1 MSPRRRDRPIRFR
14 LIGLLL
20 VPLFSLVALW
30 VVTAGVTIGESLSLR
45 TYNTLWSTLRRPADS
60 LIVELQAER
69 LDTARYLGSHRPN
82 DRTAMTLQR
91 RRTNAA
97 RDKVRTLALSDA
109 SRSAT
114 TPAMRAQVDEML
126 DGLAR
131 VDEIRAEIDEGLS
144 ERLRAIETYNLVSDA
159 IYRMHYSL
167 ALIDDIPIYQQSR
180 VVISLGYAKELLTR
194 EQALEAAAAAS
205 GGLTD
210 EERKLFTQLVG
221 NRRFLIDQALPEL
234 DAGLRQLHVNLITTP
249 LYQRLRLQEEQIIAA
264 PRISARTQRVWQS
277 TSDDLAESFQKAQ
290 TQAAALLAER
300 AAPIADSILRRAV
313 LAGGFGLLAV
323 IASILISLR
332 VGGRLARELAGLRQA
347 ALDLAN
353 ERLPRVLAKL
363 KRGDE
368 VDVAVEAP
376 PIQTSGG
383 TAEIQDVGRAFS
395 TVQETAVEAAIG
407 QARLQRGV
415 SQVFLNLARRSQTLL
430 HRQRTQLHGMQRHIT
445 DPDMLEELFR
455 LDHLTTRM
463 RRHAEGLII
472 LSGSAPGRAW
482 RKPIPMYDVVR
493 GAAAEVEDYAR
504 VNVLPMEEQGL
515 DGTAVADVIHLIAE
529 LIENATI
536 FSPPH
541 TAVSVRGEL
550 VGTGFAVE
558 IEDRGLGMTKE
569 RLAEL
574 NERLANP
581 PEFDIADTDRMGL
594 FVVARLAA
602 RRDIRVT
609 LRPSPYGGTTAIV
622 LIPSALMVCP
632 KDPDLARLTAAEEE
646 VTPEDIILASLQ
658 RGAQDNEQP
667 GEEGRR

>member
-20 VPLFSLVALW
+20 IPLFSLIVLW
-30 VVTAGVTIGESLSLR
+30 VITAGVTIGDSLSLR

-60 LIVELQAER
+60 LIVDLQAER
-69 LDTARYLGSHRPN
+69 LATARYLGSR
-82 DRTAMTLQR
+82 RTADRDAMVVQR
-91 RRTNAA
+91 QRTDKT
-97 RDKVRTLALSDA
+97 REKVRKLALSNA

-114 TPAMRAQVDEML
+114 TPAMRTQVDEML
-126 DGLAR
+126 SGLSR
-131 VDEIRAEIDEGLS
+131 IDEIRAEIDEGLS
-144 ERLRAIETYNLVSDA
+144 PRLRAIETYNLVSDS
-159 IYRMHYSL
+159 IYQMHYSL

-194 EQALEAAAAAS
+194 EQALEAAAAS
-205 GGLTD
+205 SGLTD
-210 EERKLFTQLVG
+210 EERKLFIQLVG

-234 DAGLRQLHVNLITTP
+234 DTGLRQLHVNLITTP
-249 LYQRLRLQEEQIIAA
+249 LYQRLRLQEEQIIEA
-264 PRISARTQRVWQS
+264 PKLSPRAQRVWQS
-277 TSDDLAESFQKAQ
+277 TSDDLAEMFQKAQ
-290 TQAAALLAER
+290 TEAAALLAQR
-300 AAPIADSILRRAV
+300 AAPIADAILRRAV

-323 IASILISLR
+323 VASILISLR
-332 VGGRLARELAGLRQA
+332 VGGRLARELADLRQA

-353 ERLPRVLAKL
+353 KRLPEVLTKL
-363 KRGDE
+363 KRGED
-368 VDVAVEAP
+368 VDVATEAP
-376 PIQTSGG
+376 PLQTTGG

-430 HRQRTQLHGMQRHIT
+430 HRQRSQLHGMQRHTT

-472 LSGSAPGRAW
+472 LSGNAPGRAW

-504 VNVLPMEEQGL
+504 VNVLPMEDHGL
-515 DGTAVADVIHLIAE
+515 DGSAVADVIHLIAE

-541 TAVSVRGEL
+541 TTVSVRGEL
-550 VGTGFAVE
+550 VGMGFAVE
-558 IEDRGLGMTKE
+558 IEDRGLGMSKE

-574 NERLANP
+574 NERLAHP

-622 LIPSALMVCP
+622 LIPSALMVGP
-632 KDPDLARLTAAEEE
+632 KDPDLARLAAGE
-646 VTPEDIILASLQ
+646 VTPEDIIHASS
-658 RGAQDNEQP
+658 RAQEKENT
-667 GEEGRR
+667 GEEDRK

>member
-1 MSPRRRDRPIRFR
+1 MSPRRRDRPIRSR

-20 VPLFSLVALW
+20 VPLFSLIALW
-30 VVTAGVTIGESLSLR
+30 AVTAGVTIGESLSLR

-60 LIVELQAER
+60 LIVDLQAER
-69 LDTARYLGSHRPN
+69 LTTARYLGTRSTT
-82 DRTAMTLQR
+82 DRDAMVLQR
-91 RRTNAA
+91 QRT
-97 RDKVRTLALSDA
+97 DKTREQVRTLALSSS

-114 TPAMRAQVDEML
+114 TPAMRTQVDEML
-126 DGLAR
+126 AGLGR
-131 VDEIRAEIDEGLS
+131 IDEIRAEVDEGLS
-144 ERLRAIETYNLVSDA
+144 ERLRAIETYNLVSDS

-194 EQALEAAAAAS
+194 EQALEASVGAS
-205 GGLTD
+205 GGFTD

-234 DAGLRQLHVNLITTP
+234 DTGLRQLHVNLITTP

-264 PRISARTQRVWQS
+264 PRLSARTQRVWQS

-290 TQAAALLAER
+290 TEAAALLAER

-313 LAGGFGLLAV
+313 LVGGFGLLAV
-323 IASILISLR
+323 VASILISLR
-332 VGGRLARELAGLRQA
+332 VGGRLARELADLRQA

-353 ERLPRVLAKL
+353 KRLPGVLAKL
-363 KRGDE
+363 KQGDD
-368 VDVAVEAP
+368 VDVATEAP
-376 PIQTSGG
+376 PLQTAGG

-430 HRQRTQLHGMQRHIT
+430 HRQRTQLHGMQRHTT

-472 LSGSAPGRAW
+472 LSGNAPGRAW
-482 RKPIPMYDVVR
+482 RKPVPMYDVVR

-504 VNVLPMEEQGL
+504 VNVLPMEDHGL
-515 DGTAVADVIHLIAE
+515 DGAAVADVIHLIAE
-529 LIENATI
+529 LVENATI
-536 FSPPH
+536 FSPPQ
-541 TAVSVRGEL
+541 TTVAVRGEL
-550 VGTGFAVE
+550 VGTGFVVE

-602 RRDIRVT
+602 RRDVRVT

-622 LIPSALMVCP
+622 LIPSVLMVGP
-632 KDPDLARLTAAEEE
+632 KDPDLARLAAGE

-658 RGAQDNEQP
+658 RGPQENENT
-667 GEEGRR
+667 GEEDRK

>member
-1 MSPRRRDRPIRFR
+1 MSPRRRDRPIRSR

-20 VPLFSLVALW
+20 VPLFSLIALW
-30 VVTAGVTIGESLSLR
+30 AVTAGVAIGDSLSLR

-60 LIVELQAER
+60 LIVDMQAER
-69 LDTARYLGSHRPN
+69 LTTARYLASQRTDDRDIMVLQRQRT
-82 DRTAMTLQR
+82 DRT
-91 RRTNAA
+91 
-97 RDKVRTLALSDA
+97 RDKLRTLALSSD

-114 TPAMRAQVDEML
+114 TPAMRTQVDEML
-126 DGLAR
+126 AGLGR
-131 VDEIRAEIDEGLS
+131 IDEIRAEIDEGLS
-144 ERLRAIETYNLVSDA
+144 ERLRAIETYNLVSDS

-194 EQALEAAAAAS
+194 EQALEAAAGAS
-205 GGLTD
+205 GLTD

-249 LYQRLRLQEEQIIAA
+249 LYQRLRLQEEQIIEA
-264 PRISARTQRVWQS
+264 PRLSARTQRVWQS

-290 TQAAALLAER
+290 TEAAALLAER

-313 LAGGFGLLAV
+313 LVGGFGLLAV
-323 IASILISLR
+323 VASILISLR
-332 VGGRLARELAGLRQA
+332 VGGRLARELADLREA

-353 ERLPRVLAKL
+353 KRLPGVLVKL
-363 KRGDE
+363 KRGDD
-368 VDVAVEAP
+368 VDLATEAP
-376 PIQTSGG
+376 PLQTEGG

-430 HRQRTQLHGMQRHIT
+430 HRQRTQLHGMQRHAT

-472 LSGSAPGRAW
+472 LSGNAPGRAW
-482 RKPIPMYDVVR
+482 RKPVPMYDVVR

-504 VNVLPMEEQGL
+504 VNVLPMEDHGL
-515 DGTAVADVIHLIAE
+515 DGAAVADVIHLIAE
-529 LIENATI
+529 LIENATV

-541 TAVSVRGEL
+541 TTVSVRGEI
-550 VGTGFAVE
+550 VGMGFAVE
-558 IEDRGLGMTKE
+558 IEDRGLGMTNE

-581 PEFDIADTDRMGL
+581 PEFDLADTDRMGL
-594 FVVARLAA
+594 FVVARLAS

-622 LIPSALMVCP
+622 LIPSVLMVGP
-632 KDPDLARLTAAEEE
+632 KDPDLARLAAGE

-658 RGAQDNEQP
+658 RGPQENENT
-667 GEEGRR
+667 GEEDRK

>member
-1 MSPRRRDRPIRFR
+1 MSARGRDRPIRSR
-14 LIGLLL
+14 IIGLLL
-20 VPLFSLVALW
+20 VPLFSLVTLW
-30 VVTAGVTIGESLSLR
+30 AVTAGVTIEESLSLR
-45 TYNTLWSTLRRPADS
+45 TYNTLWSTLRQPADS

-69 LDTARYLGSHRPN
+69 MATARSLGSRSQS
-82 DRTAMTLQR
+82 DRTALGLQR
-91 RRTNAA
+91 QRTNAA
-97 RDKVRTLALSDA
+97 RERVRTLALSRE

-114 TPAMRAQVDEML
+114 TSAMRAQVDEML
-126 DGLAR
+126 QGLAR
-131 VDEIRAEIDEGLS
+131 VDEIRAEVDEGLS
-144 ERLRAIETYNLVSDA
+144 ERLHAIETYNLVSDA

-167 ALIDDIPIYQQSR
+167 ALINDIPIYQQSR

-194 EQALEAAAAAS
+194 EQALAASAS

-234 DAGLRQLHVNLITTP
+234 DTSLRQLHVNLITTP
-249 LYQRLRLQEEQIIAA
+249 LYQRLRLQEEQIIKA
-264 PRISARTQRVWQS
+264 PRISVRTQRVWQS
-277 TSDDLAESFQKAQ
+277 TSDDLADSFQKAQ
-290 TQAAALLAER
+290 TEAASMLARR

-323 IASILISLR
+323 VASILISMH

-353 ERLPRVLAKL
+353 QRLPRVLAKL
-363 KRGDE
+363 RSGDE
-368 VDVAVEAP
+368 VDLATEAP
-376 PIQTSGG
+376 PIRTLGG

-395 TVQETAVEAAIG
+395 TVQQAAVEAAIG

-430 HRQRTQLHGMQRHIT
+430 HRQRTQLHGMQRYAT
-445 DPDMLEELFR
+445 EPDMLEELFR

-472 LSGSAPGRAW
+472 LSGSVPGRAW
-482 RKPIPMYDVVR
+482 RKPVPMYDVVR

-504 VNVLPMEEQGL
+504 VNVLPMEEHGL
-515 DGTAVADVIHLIAE
+515 DGSAVADVIHLIAE
-529 LIENATI
+529 LIENATVY
-536 FSPPH
+536 SPPH
-541 TAVSVRGEL
+541 TPVAVRGEI

-558 IEDRGLGMTKE
+558 IEDRGLGLTKE

-574 NERLANP
+574 NERLANA

-602 RRDIRVT
+602 RRDVRVT

-632 KDPDLARLTAAEEE
+632 KDDDLTRLRTEE
-646 VTPEDIILASLQ
+646 VTPEDIILASFN
-658 RGAQDNEQP
+658 RGPKNDKNTGQEDP
-667 GEEGRR
+667 R

>member
-1 MSPRRRDRPIRFR
+1 MSPRRRDRPIRSR

-20 VPLFSLVALW
+20 VPLFSLIALW
-30 VVTAGVTIGESLSLR
+30 AVTAGVTIGESLSLR

-60 LIVELQAER
+60 LIVDLQAER
-69 LDTARYLGSHRPN
+69 LTTARYLGSHR
-82 DRTAMTLQR
+82 TAGRDAMVLQR
-91 RRTNAA
+91 QRTDRA
-97 RDKVRTLALSDA
+97 RDKLRTLALSDA

-114 TPAMRAQVDEML
+114 TPAMRTQVDEML
-126 DGLAR
+126 AGLSQ
-131 VDEIRAEIDEGLS
+131 VDEIRAEVDEGVS
-144 ERLRAIETYNLVSDA
+144 ERLRAIETYNLVSDS

-194 EQALEAAAAAS
+194 EQALEAAAGTS
-205 GGLTD
+205 GLTD

-249 LYQRLRLQEEQIIAA
+249 LYQRLRLQEEQIIEA
-264 PRISARTQRVWQS
+264 PRLSTRTQRVWQS
-277 TSDDLAESFQKAQ
+277 TSDDLADSFQKAQ
-290 TQAAALLAER
+290 TEAAALLAER

-332 VGGRLARELAGLRQA
+332 VGGRLARELADLRQA

-353 ERLPRVLAKL
+353 KRLPGVLVKL
-363 KRGDE
+363 KRGDD
-368 VDVAVEAP
+368 VDLAAEAP
-376 PIQTSGG
+376 PLQTAGG

-430 HRQRTQLHGMQRHIT
+430 HRQRTQLHGMQRHAT

-472 LSGSAPGRAW
+472 LSGNAPGRAW
-482 RKPIPMYDVVR
+482 RKPVPMYDVVR

-504 VNVLPMEEQGL
+504 VNVPPMEDHGL
-515 DGTAVADVIHLIAE
+515 DGAAVADVIHLIAE

-541 TAVSVRGEL
+541 TTVSVRGEL
-550 VGTGFAVE
+550 VGMGFAVE

-622 LIPSALMVCP
+622 LIPSVLMVGP
-632 KDPDLARLTAAEEE
+632 NDPDLARLAAGE
-646 VTPEDIILASLQ
+646 VTPEDIILTSLQ
-658 RGAQDNEQP
+658 RGPQENENT
-667 GEEGRR
+667 GEEDRK

>member
-1 MSPRRRDRPIRFR
+1 MSPRRRDRPIRSR

-20 VPLFSLVALW
+20 VPLFSLIALW
-30 VVTAGVTIGESLSLR
+30 AVTAGVTIGESLSLR

-60 LIVELQAER
+60 LIVDLQAER
-69 LDTARYLGSHRPN
+69 LTTARYLGTRSTTDRDAMVLQRQRT
-82 DRTAMTLQR
+82 DRTREQ
-91 RRTNAA
+91 
-97 RDKVRTLALSDA
+97 VRTLALSSS

-114 TPAMRAQVDEML
+114 TPAMRTQVDEML
-126 DGLAR
+126 AGLSR
-131 VDEIRAEIDEGLS
+131 IDEIRAEVDEGLS
-144 ERLRAIETYNLVSDA
+144 ERLRAIETYNLVSDS

-194 EQALEAAAAAS
+194 EQALEASVGAS
-205 GGLTD
+205 GGFTD

-234 DAGLRQLHVNLITTP
+234 DTGLRQLHVNLITTP

-264 PRISARTQRVWQS
+264 PRLSARTQRVWQS

-290 TQAAALLAER
+290 TEAAALLAER

-313 LAGGFGLLAV
+313 LVGGFGLLAV
-323 IASILISLR
+323 VASILISLR
-332 VGGRLARELAGLRQA
+332 VGGRLARELADLRQA

-353 ERLPRVLAKL
+353 KRLPGVLAKL
-363 KRGDE
+363 KQGDD
-368 VDVAVEAP
+368 VDVATEAP
-376 PIQTSGG
+376 PLQTAGG

-430 HRQRTQLHGMQRHIT
+430 HRQRTQLHGMQRHTT

-472 LSGSAPGRAW
+472 LSGNAPGRAW
-482 RKPIPMYDVVR
+482 RKPVPMYDVVR

-504 VNVLPMEEQGL
+504 VNVLPMEDHGL
-515 DGTAVADVIHLIAE
+515 DGAAVADVIHLIAE
-529 LIENATI
+529 LVENATI
-536 FSPPH
+536 FSPPQ
-541 TAVSVRGEL
+541 TTVAVRGEL
-550 VGTGFAVE
+550 VGTGFVVE

-602 RRDIRVT
+602 RRDVRVT

-622 LIPSALMVCP
+622 LIPSVLMVGP
-632 KDPDLARLTAAEEE
+632 KDPDLARLAAGE

-658 RGAQDNEQP
+658 RGPQENENT
-667 GEEGRR
+667 GEEDRK

>member
-1 MSPRRRDRPIRFR
+1 MSPRRRDRPIRSR

-30 VVTAGVTIGESLSLR
+30 AVTAGVTIGESLSLR

-60 LIVELQAER
+60 LIVDLQAER
-69 LDTARYLGSHRPN
+69 LTTARYLGSHRTA
-82 DRTAMTLQR
+82 DRDAMVLQR
-91 RRTNAA
+91 QRTDKT
-97 RDKVRTLALSDA
+97 REKVRTLALSDA

-114 TPAMRAQVDEML
+114 TPAMRTQVDEML
-126 DGLAR
+126 AGLSR

-144 ERLRAIETYNLVSDA
+144 ERLYAIETYNLVSDS

-194 EQALEAAAAAS
+194 EQALEAAAGAS
-205 GGLTD
+205 GGFTD

-249 LYQRLRLQEEQIIAA
+249 LYQRLRLQEEQIIQA
-264 PRISARTQRVWQS
+264 PKLSPRTQRVWQS

-290 TQAAALLAER
+290 TEAAALLAER

-323 IASILISLR
+323 VASILISLR
-332 VGGRLARELAGLRQA
+332 VGGRLARELADLRQA

-353 ERLPRVLAKL
+353 KRLPGVLAKL
-363 KRGDE
+363 KRGDD
-368 VDVAVEAP
+368 VDVATEAP
-376 PIQTSGG
+376 PLQTAGG

-430 HRQRTQLHGMQRHIT
+430 HRQRTQLHGMQRHTT

-472 LSGSAPGRAW
+472 LSGNAPGRAW
-482 RKPIPMYDVVR
+482 RKPVPMYDVVR

-504 VNVLPMEEQGL
+504 VNVLPMEDHGL
-515 DGTAVADVIHLIAE
+515 DGAAVADVIHLIAE

-541 TAVSVRGEL
+541 TSVSVRGEL

-622 LIPSALMVCP
+622 LIPSVLMVGP
-632 KDPDLARLTAAEEE
+632 KDPDLARLAAGE
-646 VTPEDIILASLQ
+646 VTPEDIILASLK
-658 RGAQDNEQP
+658 RGSEENENT
-667 GEEGRR
+667 GEEDRK